1 MSPHSHTPH
10 RWPRPCLLELDLREG
25 TGSDIPTVLR
35 SRSSPPATSGS
46 RPQAPTGSR
55 LGAAG
60 RAEAQQAAGRGRAQ
74 RVGGWACRER
84 APLTPPSLLLYPF
97 TASLSSPPPPPPDRS
112 RRWLR
117 LWDPVVFLLPRLERE
132 RSMLW
137 RPAPWPSTPRS
148 VPAGTLAC
156 PRPPTL
162 GLFNLGKPAGQEPG
176 GGLTLGSREA
186 WGRRS
191 LLGSLVPQT
200 E

>member
-117 LWDPVVFLLPRLERE
+117 LWDPVVFCCPGWSEKDLC
-132 RSMLW
+132 SGGQHHG
-137 RPAPWPSTPRS
+137 PARR
-148 VPAGTLAC
+148 GQC
-156 PRPPTL
+156 PL
-162 GLFNLGKPAGQEPG
+162 GLWPV
-176 GGLTLGSREA
+176 
-186 WGRRS
+186 
-191 LLGSLVPQT
+191 LVPQLWACST
-200 E
+200 WGSQPVRNPGEA